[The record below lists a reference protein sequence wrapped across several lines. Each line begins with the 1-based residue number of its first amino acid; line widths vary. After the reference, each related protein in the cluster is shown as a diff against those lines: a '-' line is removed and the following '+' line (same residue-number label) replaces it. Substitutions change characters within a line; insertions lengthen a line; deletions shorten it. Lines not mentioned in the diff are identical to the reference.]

1 MVTSTANKNVK
12 KVLDLQTK
20 AKARKKY
27 DSFVIEGVRECQ
39 EAPINRIEIIYISET
54 FEKTFVSD
62 KKFLEIKNILD
73 KVNYE
78 VVSDMV
84 FSHMSQTKTPQG
96 ILGIIK
102 KNEYTLEDIIN
113 VKSCEHINDAKSSER
128 VNNRKHFIFLENL
141 QDPGNLGTILRT
153 AEGAGVSGVIMSKDT
168 VDIYNPKVVRSTKG
182 TIFRVPFVYVEDIID
197 TVKKVKDMG
206 VCIYAAHLL
215 GENYYYNEDFTKD
228 IGFIIGNEGNGI
240 TDELAKEA
248 SKYIKIPMCGKVESL
263 NAANAATILMYEA
276 LRQRNTNI

>member
-1 MVTSTANKNVK
+1 MITSTANKNVK

-113 VKSCEHINDAKSSER
+113 VKSFE
-128 VNNRKHFIFLENL
+128 
-141 QDPGNLGTILRT
+141 
-153 AEGAGVSGVIMSKDT
+153 
-168 VDIYNPKVVRSTKG
+168 
-182 TIFRVPFVYVEDIID
+182 
-197 TVKKVKDMG
+197 
-206 VCIYAAHLL
+206 
-215 GENYYYNEDFTKD
+215 
-228 IGFIIGNEGNGI
+228 
-240 TDELAKEA
+240 
-248 SKYIKIPMCGKVESL
+248 
-263 NAANAATILMYEA
+263 
-276 LRQRNTNI
+276 